1 MAGDTVSTLGTRT
14 NVLSP
19 SLSLQS
25 PFSFAI
31 LNVGAPAAGMNA
43 AVRSAVRIGICQG
56 HTVYVVSD
64 GFEGLSKGQV
74 RGDSEPGCHGFPRGM
89 GLGLEGGGCSPAPKS
104 STAACRSVRWA
115 GTTWQAGWDA
125 AGPCWAPSG
134 KHSTRGARG
143 CSRGDAAVPWDCGD
157 PMLTPWSLLPFAT
170 AGLCPRPAWKRS
182 WRMCGNSTSRG
193 CWSSGG
199 SRCGGTLS
207 PVLVGAGAGCQHPRR
222 CRHPKPSLLGCGS
235 SLGASISPAL
245 GCLQAYEGVLQLVEA
260 RGQYEELCI
269 IMCVIPA
276 TISNNVPG
284 TDFSL
289 GSDTAVNAAM
299 EVRDRVGRDS
309 SQGHPAPP
317 APIMFWDDMWE

>member
-1 MAGDTVSTLGTRT
+1 M
-14 NVLSP
+14 P
-19 SLSLQS
+19 SLSPQS
-25 PFSFAI
+25 PFSLAI

-74 RGDSEPGCHGFPRGM
+74 RGTVSLGVMHFPGGWVWAWRGWW
-89 GLGLEGGGCSPAPKS
+89 GAPPTPKLS
-104 STAACRSVRWA
+104 AAACRSAKWA
-115 GTTWQAGWDA
+115 GTMWRAGWDA

-134 KHSTRGARG
+134 KHSPRGAG
-143 CSRGDAAVPWDCGD
+143 VCSRGDTTVPGDCREPLSSPHG
-157 PMLTPWSLLPFAT
+157 LLPFPT
-170 AGLCPRPAWKRS
+170 AGRCPRPAWKRS
-182 WRMCGNSTSRG
+182 WRTCGNSTSRG

-199 SRCGGTLS
+199 SRCGGNPQLCFGG
-207 PVLVGAGAGCQHPRR
+207 VGAGCQHPRR
-222 CRHPKPSLLGCGS
+222 CRPPGPSLLGCRS
-235 SLGASISPAL
+235 SPGAGISPAL

-299 EVRDRVGRDS
+299 EVRDRAGGS
-309 SQGHPAPP
+309 SQGCPAPP
-317 APIMFWDDMWE
+317 GPIVFWDDMRE